1 MIVPNVC
8 CRESERHKRQTL
20 CDLCLRE
27 KKWTKALV
35 FCKNC
40 KPTNL
45 MCENCGQRHRRQAA
59 EKHEMCDDFGKF
71 WSFQKTLKKEY
82 V

>member
-1 MIVPNVC
+1 MC
-8 CRESERHKRQTL
+8 LYSRESEKHKRQIL
-20 CDLCLRE
+20 CDLCLQE

-45 MCENCGQRHRRQAA
+45 MCEDCGKHHRSQAEENHDMCYDLSEFWTFQRTSNQ
-59 EKHEMCDDFGKF
+59 E
-71 WSFQKTLKKEY
+71 
-82 V
+82 